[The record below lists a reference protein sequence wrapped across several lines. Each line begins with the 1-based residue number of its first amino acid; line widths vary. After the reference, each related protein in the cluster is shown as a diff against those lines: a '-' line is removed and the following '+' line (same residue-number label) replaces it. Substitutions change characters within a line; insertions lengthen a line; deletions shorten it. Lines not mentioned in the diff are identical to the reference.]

1 MVGYILGAA
10 AGILAGYSIFV
21 ERTALG
27 LTRLELSYS
36 RLPRSFDG
44 FTILQISD
52 LHISHW
58 WKNERQMEKIVRSLD
73 TDLLVFTGD
82 NAVNSRGARLLKEFL
97 NRVRPDHETYLIY
110 GNTENKGKYGRERQK
125 DLNWKNLRVLVNEH
139 VIIKRGDDKIVLAGV
154 DDPFTRHDDV
164 PKAFEGAP
172 KDAFKILLAHA
183 PSAAGDA
190 ADAGVDLLLAGH
202 THGGQIRFP
211 IIGAVYPHIH
221 KYKKLVM
228 GLYEGEKLNRILKRD
243 AGEMRVYTSRGIG
256 ISNLPMRFLC
266 PPEIAYI
273 TLRSST

>member
-36 RLPRSFDG
+36 QLPRSFDG

-110 GNTENKGKYGRERQK
+110 GNTENKGITITM
-125 DLNWKNLRVLVNEH
+125 NLLWDQFN
-139 VIIKRGDDKIVLAGV
+139 K
-154 DDPFTRHDDV
+154 DV
-164 PKAFEGAP
+164 PTEDQALTN
-172 KDAFKILLAHA
+172 ILENQNA
-183 PSAAGDA
+183 
-190 ADAGVDLLLAGH
+190 
-202 THGGQIRFP
+202 
-211 IIGAVYPHIH
+211 
-221 KYKKLVM
+221 
-228 GLYEGEKLNRILKRD
+228 
-243 AGEMRVYTSRGIG
+243 
-256 ISNLPMRFLC
+256 
-266 PPEIAYI
+266 
-273 TLRSST
+273 